1 MVTDVKLGESLVG
14 AYHKII
20 TKCQVVSYNQRSPQQ
35 GKQLEVDVIG
45 IYTEAGRQT
54 VYVAEVLTH
63 LDGTPYSGKPD
74 DDRWAAFGG
83 DKYQFTLQKLWNKF
97 TDDHEHVEHVFD
109 DADEYIFEFWSP
121 VLPDGMLTDGLDQL
135 SADFEEETGCELR
148 IIVNEDYA
156 ERIGLLREAA
166 GEETKGYSSP
176 AYRFLQILEHMK
188 T

>member
-1 MVTDVKLGESLVG
+1 MVTNMKLGESLVG

-20 TKCQVVSYNQRSPQQ
+20 TECQVVSYNQRSPQQ
-35 GKQLEVDVIG
+35 GKQLEVDVVG
-45 IYTEAGRQT
+45 IYTENGSQT
-54 VYVAEVLTH
+54 IYVAEVLTH
-63 LDGTPYSGKPD
+63 LDGTPYSGTPD
-74 DDRWAAFGG
+74 DDRWAEFGG

-97 TDDHEHVEHVFD
+97 TDDYDHVLDVFD

-121 VLPDGMLTDGLDQL
+121 VLPEGMLTEGLDQL
-135 SADFEEETGCELR
+135 SADFEAETGCELR

-156 ERIGLLREAA
+156 ECIGELRDAA
-166 GEETKGYSSP
+166 GAETKGSNSP

>member
-1 MVTDVKLGESLVG
+1 MVTNMKLGESLVG

-20 TKCQVVSYNQRSPQQ
+20 TECQVVSYNQRSPHQ

-45 IYTEAGRQT
+45 ISTENGNQT

-63 LDGTPYSGKPD
+63 LDGTPYSGTPD
-74 DDRWAAFGG
+74 NDRWSAFGG

-97 TDDHEHVEHVFD
+97 IDDHDHVQDVFD
-109 DADEYIFEFWSP
+109 DGDAYIFEFWSP
-121 VLPDGMLTDGLDQL
+121 VLPQGMLTDGLDQL
-135 SADFEEETGCELR
+135 SADFEEKTGRELR

-156 ERIGLLREAA
+156 ERIGLLRDAA
-166 GEETKGYSSP
+166 GEETKGYNSP